1 MSIQR
6 HAVRAAPISNM
17 VAFKA
22 VTPAP
27 VHTRLV
33 PQGLAPVKERRDC
46 SLHAGYKNCRHTDV
60 EPQAMSNE
68 NQCHREKATA
78 KSSLKKKKKKTSSFT
93 SLSFQLQKFVFFFL
107 L

>member
-78 KSSLKKKKKKTSSFT
+78 KSSLKIHGCA
-93 SLSFQLQKFVFFFL
+93 LSGALCVTIIFVLQMQHL
-107 L
+107 H